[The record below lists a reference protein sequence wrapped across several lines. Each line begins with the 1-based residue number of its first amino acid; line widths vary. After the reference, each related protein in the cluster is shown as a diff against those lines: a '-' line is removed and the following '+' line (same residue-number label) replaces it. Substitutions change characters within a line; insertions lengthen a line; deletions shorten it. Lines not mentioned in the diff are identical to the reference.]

1 MIEEQQFDYENY
13 IKKHLKDID
22 DLGERR
28 FAKELL
34 IESLGRVLKWTEG
47 KYDALEQRIQNELD
61 VPWKYFN
68 VFMTIVDKEN
78 YDPINSFWFPVC
90 EEDVRRNGRQ
100 TCETVYLA
108 ADEAVC
114 KAFMEQRTLTG
125 IKEETGQSVCF
136 RIERS
141 RKYQESMEKLYAL
154 FTSNHVPWQTVHMGH
169 MERFFDLI
177 PMGDLP
183 DKPEGVFRYREW
195 DSYIQRGKML
205 LWNIQKMTVRTG
217 EYRIPCIDEVFY
229 EHNVY
234 LPEERDEEDGYL
246 AEAGDDILSVRY
258 EKNKI
263 LLKTPKE
270 TLEDVFI
277 YRLHQKEPEQSIGY
291 HYPIL
296 SNCKKDNLSARY
308 SQQTGNFIQTP
319 LELYRRIEEMAGG
332 YRLRIL
338 GYEIVDR
345 AEEHY
350 LSGDMNDFTGVRIFS
365 HDNRKIL
372 LIRIGKE
379 EGNQEDYL
387 LEAQVRYIL
396 SQLQMEFLEYR
407 CMGSVEETKEEH
419 E

>member
-13 IKKHLKDID
+13 IQKRLKDID
-22 DLGERR
+22 DLEERR

-34 IESLGRVLKWTEG
+34 LDNLGKILKWTEG
-47 KYDALEQRIQNELD
+47 KYDALEQRVQNELD

-68 VFMTIVDKEN
+68 VFMTIIDKEN
-78 YDPINSFWFPVC
+78 YDPINGFWFPVC
-90 EEDVRRNGRQ
+90 EEDVRSNGGQ
-100 TCETVYLA
+100 TCETIYLA
-108 ADEAVC
+108 ADDAVC

-125 IKEETGQSVCF
+125 IEEETGERVCF

-154 FTSNHVPWQTVHMGH
+154 FASNHVPWQTVHMGH

-177 PMGDLP
+177 PMDDLP
-183 DKPEGVFRYREW
+183 EKTEGALRYGEW
-195 DSYIQRGKML
+195 DSYIQTGKML

-229 EHNVY
+229 EHIVY
-234 LPEERDEEDGYL
+234 LPEERVEEDGYL
-246 AEAGDDILSVRY
+246 AEAGDDILSIRY
-258 EKNKI
+258 ERNKI
-263 LLKTPKE
+263 LLKTSKE
-270 TLEDVFI
+270 TLEDVSI

-296 SNCKKDNLSARY
+296 SNRKKDNLSARY

-319 LELYRRIEEMAGG
+319 LELYRKLEEMAGG
-332 YRLRIL
+332 YGIRIL
-338 GYEIVDR
+338 SYEIVDR

-350 LSGDMNDFTGVRIFS
+350 LSGDMNGFTGVRMFS

-379 EGNQEDYL
+379 EEDQADYL
-387 LEAQVRYIL
+387 YEAQVRYIL

-407 CMGSVEETKEEH
+407 CMGVLE
-419 E
+419 

>member
-13 IKKHLKDID
+13 IQKHLKDID
-22 DLGERR
+22 DLEERR

-34 IESLGRVLKWTEG
+34 LDNLGKILKWTEG
-47 KYDALEQRIQNELD
+47 KYDALEQRVQNELD

-68 VFMTIVDKEN
+68 VFMTIIDKEN
-78 YDPINSFWFPVC
+78 YDPINGFWFPVC
-90 EEDVRRNGRQ
+90 EEDVRSNGGQ
-100 TCETVYLA
+100 TCETIYLA
-108 ADEAVC
+108 ADDAVC

-125 IKEETGQSVCF
+125 IEEETGHSVRF

-141 RKYQESMEKLYAL
+141 RKYQKSMEKLYAL

-183 DKPEGVFRYREW
+183 EKTEGALRYGEW
-195 DSYIQRGKML
+195 DRYIQSGKML

-229 EHNVY
+229 EHIVY
-234 LPEERDEEDGYL
+234 LPEERTEEDGYL
-246 AEAGDDILSVRY
+246 AEAGDDILSIRY
-258 EKNKI
+258 ERNKI
-263 LLKTPKE
+263 LLKTSKE
-270 TLEDVFI
+270 TLEDVSI

-296 SNCKKDNLSARY
+296 SNRKKDNLSARY

-319 LELYRRIEEMAGG
+319 LELYRKLEEMAGG
-332 YRLRIL
+332 YGIRIL

-350 LSGDMNDFTGVRIFS
+350 LSGDMNGFTGVRMFS

-379 EGNQEDYL
+379 EENQADYL
-387 LEAQVRYIL
+387 YEAQVRYIL

-407 CMGSVEETKEEH
+407 CMGVLE
-419 E
+419 